1 MAYTKKIVVIGT
13 GGTIAGQSGS
23 AEDLTAYQAGELTID
38 EVLAIVPGVENYGP
52 FESKQLCNIDSS
64 DMTMAIWMELA
75 RTVQA
80 AVDREDVA
88 AVVITHG
95 TDTMEEGSYFLQL
108 TVQTNKPIVMVGA
121 MRPATAISA
130 DGPLNLLQAMQ
141 IARSPEAVGKGVL
154 VTLNGTINCA
164 REVVK
169 QHTTGSDAFGNAFF
183 GHIGF
188 VQDGIARFYYESLR
202 KHTAASE
209 FAPLTAKELPMV
221 ALVYL
226 YGGIDSNV
234 LHSVLQTKPH
244 GLVLAGLGHGILP
257 ERIRQLVENLDIPVV
272 RSSRTGSGMVSAM
285 PNDSRHG
292 FIVSDTLA
300 PSKARI
306 LLTLGSTKTKD
317 RAALQEYFYEY

>member
-1 MAYTKKIVVIGT
+1 M
-13 GGTIAGQSGS
+13 
-23 AEDLTAYQAGELTID
+23 
-38 EVLAIVPGVENYGP
+38 
-52 FESKQLCNIDSS
+52 
-64 DMTMAIWMELA
+64 
-75 RTVQA
+75 
-80 AVDREDVA
+80 
-88 AVVITHG
+88 
-95 TDTMEEGSYFLQL
+95 
-108 TVQTNKPIVMVGA
+108 
-121 MRPATAISA
+121 
-130 DGPLNLLQAMQ
+130 
-141 IARSPEAVGKGVL
+141 
-154 VTLNGTINCA
+154 
-164 REVVK
+164 
-169 QHTTGSDAFGNAFF
+169 
-183 GHIGF
+183 
-188 VQDGIARFYYESLR
+188 QDGIARFYYESLR

-306 LLTLGSTKTKD
+306 LLTLGLTKTKD
-317 RAALQEYFYEY
+317 RAALQEYFTNINASSSVRSSVSSSVSSLDFGIQKRAILSHGIS

>member
-1 MAYTKKIVVIGT
+1 M
-13 GGTIAGQSGS
+13 
-23 AEDLTAYQAGELTID
+23 
-38 EVLAIVPGVENYGP
+38 
-52 FESKQLCNIDSS
+52 
-64 DMTMAIWMELA
+64 
-75 RTVQA
+75 
-80 AVDREDVA
+80 
-88 AVVITHG
+88 
-95 TDTMEEGSYFLQL
+95 QL

-209 FAPLTAKELPMV
+209 FARLRQKNCLWWRLFICMAVLIPMYYTPYYKLSPM
-221 ALVYL
+221 A
-226 YGGIDSNV
+226 
-234 LHSVLQTKPH
+234 
-244 GLVLAGLGHGILP
+244 
-257 ERIRQLVENLDIPVV
+257 
-272 RSSRTGSGMVSAM
+272 
-285 PNDSRHG
+285 
-292 FIVSDTLA
+292 
-300 PSKARI
+300 
-306 LLTLGSTKTKD
+306 
-317 RAALQEYFYEY
+317 